1 MPVKSCFRIYTWE
14 ICLKKKKVEGF
25 RIIVVSFPL
34 PTFQV
39 AELCS
44 SYNTSIFQIKAED
57 FILVIV
63 FNLDIEYFLGSA
75 SKTLKPF

>member
-1 MPVKSCFRIYTWE
+1 M
-14 ICLKKKKVEGF
+14 
-25 RIIVVSFPL
+25 VSFPL

-44 SYNTSIFQIKAED
+44 SYNTSIFQIKAEED